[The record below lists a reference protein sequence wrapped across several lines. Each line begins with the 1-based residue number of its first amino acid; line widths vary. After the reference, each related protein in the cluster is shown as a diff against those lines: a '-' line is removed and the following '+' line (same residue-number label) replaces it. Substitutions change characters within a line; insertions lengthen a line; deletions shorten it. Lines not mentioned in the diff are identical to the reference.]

1 VRTHLSGNTYTQL
14 DAVHMPSSFAK
25 NCPLEVQFK
34 KSPKIHFYRNI
45 QKIIRKSLWGIKSE
59 HHSKHVKSSSEVSEL
74 PLQVFDSFQCPSKK
88 EVQYDQLSRSTSI
101 LADKS
106 ICKSF
111 CRAVHLLTTWGVCVH
126 VENKSSSNKVDAEKR
141 SENDCNN
148 LTREVHPLKY
158 LMTRITT
165 IWQEECTHLI

>member
-45 QKIIRKSLWGIKSE
+45 QKIIKSLWGIKSE

-106 ICKSF
+106 ICKCFLSGSAF
-111 CRAVHLLTTWGVCVH
+111 VKQHEVYVFMSRIKVHLIKLMLKKEVKTT
-126 VENKSSSNKVDAEKR
+126 
-141 SENDCNN
+141 
-148 LTREVHPLKY
+148 
-158 LMTRITT
+158 TT
-165 IWQEECTHLI
+165 IWHEKYIH